1 MQKGNEFNTFDQT
14 RLKTFGGPSQNLNKG
29 PLKVNFIWQPL
40 IIPLEIE

>member
-1 MQKGNEFNTFDQT
+1 MQKGNEFNTFDQS
-14 RLKTFGGPSQNLNKG
+14 RLTFGGPWQNINKG